1 MFLSMADE
9 PDPPPAL
16 DAADTT
22 KPISARAYTFAAGG
36 KDHFAADRGAAKEI
50 MEMSPDAARI
60 AADHR
65 SFLGRVVSYVS
76 GQGVHQ
82 FIDIGAGYP
91 LPAGNVHDW
100 ALAANRNARVCY
112 VDNNPAAVLHLHGQ
126 VEFRPQIVA
135 LLGDLRD
142 PRYIMTHETLNKCID
157 LSQPVAVILCAVLH
171 YLGDTEAYEVVE
183 YIKRGIVPGSFVVI
197 SHGTQDGATPG
208 QAEKV
213 RRQQAE
219 MNSPIFLREGSGI
232 GKFLDGLQW
241 VKPGLVNVNEW
252 INPVELKSQLILY
265 GGVARK
271 ALSDGPYQIT
281 QGETEQRQR
290 G

>member
-1 MFLSMADE
+1 MDDE

-22 KPISARAYTFAAGG
+22 KPKSARAYAFAAGG
-36 KDHFAADRGAAKEI
+36 KDHFAADRGAAREI

-65 SFLGRVVSYVS
+65 SFLGRVIAYVS
-76 GQGVHQ
+76 EQGVHQ

-100 ALAANRNARVCY
+100 ALAANRSARVCY
-112 VDNNPAAVLHLHGQ
+112 VDNDPSAMLHLQGQ
-126 VEFRPQIVA
+126 VEFRPQVVP

-142 PRYIMTHETLNKCID
+142 PRYIMTHATLNKCVD
-157 LSQPVAVILCAVLH
+157 LGEPVAVILCAVLH
-171 YLGDTEAYEVVE
+171 YLGDTEAYEAVE
-183 YIKRGIVPGSFVVI
+183 YIKQRIAPGSFLVI

-213 RRQQAE
+213 RHQQSM
-219 MNSPIFLREGSGI
+219 MNTPIFLREGREI
-232 GKFLDGLQW
+232 GNFFDGLQW

-252 INPVELKSQLILY
+252 SNPVELKSQLILY

-271 ALSDGPYQIT
+271 ARNDGLGQIAR
-281 QGETEQRQR
+281 GETEQRKH

>member
-1 MFLSMADE
+1 MSQAMGDKQ
-9 PDPPPAL
+9 DPSPAL

-22 KPISARAYTFAAGG
+22 KPKAARAYAFAAGG
-36 KDHFAADRGAAKEI
+36 KDHFSADRDAAREL
-50 MEMSPDAARI
+50 MDMSSDAARI

-65 SFLGRVVSYVS
+65 SFLGRVVNYIS

-100 ALAANRNARVCY
+100 ALAADRSARVCY
-112 VDNNPAAVLHLHGQ
+112 VDNDPAAVLHLHGQ
-126 VEFRPQIVA
+126 VEYRPQILA

-142 PRYIMTHETLNKCID
+142 PRYIMNHETLNKCID

-171 YLGDTEAYEVVE
+171 YLDDTEAYEATE
-183 YIKRGIVPGSFVVI
+183 YMKGLIAPGSFLVI
-197 SHGTQDGATPG
+197 SHGTQDGATSD
-208 QAEKV
+208 QAGKV
-213 RRQQAE
+213 RHQQE
-219 MNSPIFLREGSGI
+219 RMNSPIFLREGREV

-252 INPVELKSQLILY
+252 RNPVELRSQLILY

-271 ALSDGPYQIT
+271 AQSNGRSPL
-281 QGETEQRQR
+281 
-290 G
+290 

>member
-1 MFLSMADE
+1 M
-9 PDPPPAL
+9 L

-22 KPISARAYTFAAGG
+22 KPKSARAYTFAAGG

-50 MEMSPDAARI
+50 MDMSPDAARI
-60 AADHR
+60 ATDHR
-65 SFLGRVVSYVS
+65 SFLGRVVDYIS

-91 LPAGNVHDW
+91 LPAGNVHEW

-112 VDNNPAAVLHLHGQ
+112 VDNDPAAVLHLHGQ

-157 LSQPVAVILCAVLH
+157 FSQPVAVILCAVLH
-171 YLGDTEAYEVVE
+171 YLDDTEAYEAVE
-183 YIKRGIVPGSFVVI
+183 YIKRGIAPGSFLVI
-197 SHGTQDGATPG
+197 SHGTQDGAAPG

-219 MNSPIFLREGSGI
+219 MNSPIFLREGREI
-232 GKFLDGLQW
+232 GNFLDGFQW
-241 VKPGLVNVNEW
+241 IGPGLVNVNEW
-252 INPVELKSQLILY
+252 NNPVEVKSQLILY

-271 ALSDGPYQIT
+271 ARNEAPFQAT
-281 QGETEQRQR
+281 EGETKGRKR